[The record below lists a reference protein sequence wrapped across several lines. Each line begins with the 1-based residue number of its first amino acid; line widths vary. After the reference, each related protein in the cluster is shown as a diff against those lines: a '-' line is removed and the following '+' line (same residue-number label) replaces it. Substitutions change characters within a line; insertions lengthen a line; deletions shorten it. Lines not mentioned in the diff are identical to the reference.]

1 MRYRDYE
8 MRRLDVNRWEIVQ
21 WFPKQPVECCVVVMF
36 LEWNEKDCDVEIKP
50 VMERILRTYQT
61 KNFDKWLDIC
71 LKYIQLSKEVEEE
84 GNEVH

>member
-21 WFPKQPVECCVVVMF
+21 WFPKLPADCRVVVMF
-36 LEWNEKDCDVEIKP
+36 LEWNEEFNYVQVNP
-50 VMERILRTYQT
+50 VMDRVLRTYQI

-71 LKYIQLSKEVEEE
+71 LKYIELSKEAEKD
-84 GNEVH
+84 GD

>member
-21 WFPKQPVECCVVVMF
+21 WFPKQPVECCSVVMF
-36 LEWNEKDCDVEIKP
+36 LEWNEKSHDIQVKP
-50 VMERILRTYQT
+50 VMERVLRTYQI

-71 LKYIQLSKEVEEE
+71 LKYIELSKETEED
-84 GNEVH
+84 GD